1 MESVTGRERQE
12 LAFNKRLLKNLDYV
26 LIGNIILIMG
36 LSLLILSSATANIAA
51 DPLFYVK
58 KHLIS
63 IGLGVICAVIIIS
76 FDYTKLM
83 RFDKYIYLLLI
94 ILLVVVDIKGI
105 VSHGARQW
113 LSLGPFVFQPSE
125 FGKIMMII
133 CFASFLV
140 KRQGELRT
148 LKDLIPSF
156 LYFSVPFITVLFLL
170 FHI

>member
-83 RFDKYIYLLLI
+83 RSVISPL
-94 ILLVVVDIKGI
+94 
-105 VSHGARQW
+105 GAWIGSRRNW
-113 LSLGPFVFQPSE
+113 FCSAFV
-125 FGKIMMII
+125 
-133 CFASFLV
+133 
-140 KRQGELRT
+140 R
-148 LKDLIPSF
+148 
-156 LYFSVPFITVLFLL
+156 
-170 FHI
+170 